1 MAEWLATINLS
12 NSDTWT
18 YELKTLPRVK
28 GRSANVIITE
38 YDLPR
43 KTIEP
48 HDVIVVNGKVY
59 YTNFGEQF
67 LGTLDPKT
75 GKTGEYAMAVVPQG
89 LAGRQSRPR
98 HRQGRQSAHRHD
110 VPGARSPSSI
120 RRPRNSSTGSFR
132 PSALKDDSQLNMI
145 TNRADVDGKV
155 WINDAGPSTLFRLD
169 LNTGK
174 FQEIDPMASLPG
186 GRAAGYS
193 IYDVRAN
200 SKNNAYVT
208 DFQKNYLVK
217 IDAETLKTTAYQT
230 GSPLTRNRRGRIDE
244 FRTGSSSPSIAATRS
259 RCSTP
264 RPRR

>member
-1 MAEWLATINLS
+1 M
-12 NSDTWT
+12 
-18 YELKTLPRVK
+18 K

-75 GKTGEYAMAVVPQG
+75 GKAGGIRDGLSSARACRRAISTSAPTRTATCCIGMMYQAAVAKFDPKTEKFQYWQ
-89 LAGRQSRPR
+89 LPAER
-98 HRQGRQSAHRHD
+98 
-110 VPGARSPSSI
+110 
-120 RRPRNSSTGSFR
+120 
-132 PSALKDDSQLNMI
+132 LKDNSQLNMI

-174 FQEIDPMASLPG
+174 FQEMDPMASLPG

-217 IDAETLKTTAYQT
+217 IDAKTLKTTAYQT
-230 GSPLTRNRRGRIDE
+230 GTSADAQPPRPHRRVQ
-244 FRTGSSSPSIAATRS
+244 TASSSPSIAATRS